1 MYAKSCLTRP
11 LSVCKG
17 LIYAGVGQ
25 SCSNNLS
32 RSPQKVHFF
41 FKRILIN
48 TLKYIIQCRY
58 WRFCLRKSSSQ
69 SRIPTWRALAP
80 ANPMLFCKAASI
92 SASSWGRPSL
102 IIPLSQLC
110 RWVTNEFVHHLGN
123 EWPECSRCVCTYP
136 QLW

>member
-1 MYAKSCLTRP
+1 MQSLVLLDHFLFVKVLSMQELVSPAAITFLGVLRKS
-11 LSVCKG
+11 
-17 LIYAGVGQ
+17 I
-25 SCSNNLS
+25 
-32 RSPQKVHFF
+32 FF

-102 IIPLSQLC
+102 IIPLSRLC